1 MIKRSETGNGRRKFL
16 SCSLE
21 LVARSYTCEADHW
34 ASRIKVQAARLIHRS
49 GIVTSCPCGGS
60 RSLMKNPLV
69 NGMPLKHQS
78 AAADKECGLRI
89 NFLF

>member
-34 ASRIKVQAARLIHRS
+34 ASRIKVQAARLIHRTGLGV
-49 GIVTSCPCGGS
+49 GIKDQFFV
-60 RSLMKNPLV
+60 L
-69 NGMPLKHQS
+69 
-78 AAADKECGLRI
+78 I
-89 NFLF
+89 F